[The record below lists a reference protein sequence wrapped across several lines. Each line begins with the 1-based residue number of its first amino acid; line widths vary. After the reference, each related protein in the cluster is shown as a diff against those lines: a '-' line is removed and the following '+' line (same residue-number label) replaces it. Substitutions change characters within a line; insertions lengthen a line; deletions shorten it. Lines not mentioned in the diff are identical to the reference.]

1 MSQQVLDLRRSV
13 QVVRRHRVLVGIVIA
28 LGLLIGGA
36 YATLNP
42 PMLTSTALVV
52 LPRSVPSMATQVVVA
67 QSDPVLSAARTRI
80 SPAVSLVTLRDEV
93 QVRSLTSY
101 VISVTARS
109 RSGAQAQA
117 VANAVA
123 QSYIADVSSAR
134 SPVGHVSAQI
144 LEPAT
149 PATGSTPVKALI
161 VTGLIGALAGAL
173 IGVILSLALSRKDR
187 RLRSRD
193 EIADSLGIPVLA
205 SLPVAHPSDA
215 AGWTRLLEDYKP
227 GVVHAWR
234 LRKALQQLALL
245 DGAVSSAAFGNGND
259 GGGSSLAVLSLS
271 SDPGALAL
279 GPQLAVFAASLGIP
293 TVLLVDKH
301 QDSAG
306 MAALRTACAV
316 PQQAESKRPDH
327 LQVVVSGDGDGDG
340 DEAKAHAALV
350 VVVTVI
356 DGGAPQA
363 PDIMQT
369 TASLLGVS
377 AGVVTAEQLARV
389 AVTAASS
396 GLDIGGILVAD
407 PEPTDRTTGRVPN
420 LVRPTQRRYPTR
432 LKGMTTE
439 IRR

>member
-1 MSQQVLDLRRSV
+1 M
-13 QVVRRHRVLVGIVIA
+13 
-28 LGLLIGGA
+28 
-36 YATLNP
+36 
-42 PMLTSTALVV
+42 
-52 LPRSVPSMATQVVVA
+52 
-67 QSDPVLSAARTRI
+67 
-80 SPAVSLVTLRDEV
+80 
-93 QVRSLTSY
+93 
-101 VISVTARS
+101 
-109 RSGAQAQA
+109 
-117 VANAVA
+117 ANAVA

-149 PATGSTPVKALI
+149 PVTGSTPVKALI

-173 IGVILSLALSRKDR
+173 IGVILSLAISRKDR

-205 SLPVAHPSDA
+205 SLPVGHPSDA
-215 AGWTRLLEDYKP
+215 AGWTKLLEDYKP
-227 GVVHAWR
+227 GVVYAWR

-245 DGAVSSAAFGNGND
+245 DGAVSSAAFGNGD
-259 GGGSSLAVLSLS
+259 DSGGSSLAVLSLS

-293 TVLLVDKH
+293 TVLLVDKQ

-306 MAALRTACAV
+306 MAALRTACAAL
-316 PQQAESKRPDH
+316 QQAESKRPGH
-327 LQVVVSGDGDGDG
+327 LQVVVSDDG

-350 VVVTVI
+350 VVVTVM
-356 DGGAPQA
+356 DGGAPEA
-363 PDIMQT
+363 PDIMPT

-377 AGVVTAEQLARV
+377 AGMVTAEQLARV

-396 GLDIGGILVAD
+396 GRDIAGILVAD
-407 PEPTDRTTGRVPN
+407 PEPTDHTTGRIPN

>member
-67 QSDPVLSAARTRI
+67 QSDPVLSAARARI

-149 PATGSTPVKALI
+149 PAMGSTPMKALI

-173 IGVILSLALSRKDR
+173 IGVILSLAISRKDR

-215 AGWTRLLEDYKP
+215 AGWTKLLEDYKP

-245 DGAVSSAAFGNGND
+245 DGAMSSAAFGNGND

-316 PQQAESKRPDH
+316 PQQAGSKRPGQ
-327 LQVVVSGDGDGDG
+327 LQVVVSDDG

-377 AGVVTAEQLARV
+377 AGMVTAEQLARV

-396 GLDIGGILVAD
+396 GFDIGGILVAD

>member
-13 QVVRRHRVLVGIVIA
+13 QVVRRHRILVGIVIA
-28 LGLLIGGA
+28 VGLLIGGA

-67 QSDPVLSAARTRI
+67 QSDPVLSAAQGRI
-80 SPAVSLVTLRDEV
+80 SPAVSIETLRDEV

-101 VISVTARS
+101 VIAVTARS

-117 VANAVA
+117 IANAVA

-205 SLPVAHPSDA
+205 SLPVGHPSDVA
-215 AGWTRLLEDYKP
+215 AWTKLLEDYKP

-234 LRKALQQLALL
+234 LRKTLQQLALL
-245 DGAVSSAAFGNGND
+245 DGAVSSAAFGNG
-259 GGGSSLAVLSLS
+259 GGSSLAVLSLS
-271 SDPGALAL
+271 SDLGALAL

-306 MAALRTACAV
+306 MAALRTACAAL
-316 PQQAESKRPDH
+316 QQAESKRPSH
-327 LQVVVSGDGDGDG
+327 LQVVVSDDGDK
-340 DEAKAHAALV
+340 AKAHAALV

-363 PDIMQT
+363 PDIMHT

-377 AGVVTAEQLARV
+377 AGMVTAEQLARV

-396 GLDIGGILVAD
+396 GRDISGILVAD
-407 PEPTDRTTGRVPN
+407 PEPTDRTTGRIPN

>member
-1 MSQQVLDLRRSV
+1 MSQQTLDLRRSI
-13 QVVRRHRVLVGIVIA
+13 QIVRRHRVLVGIVVA

-42 PMLTSTALVV
+42 PMLTSTALIV

-67 QSDPVLSAARTRI
+67 QSDPVLSAARSHI
-80 SPAVSLVTLRDEV
+80 SPPVSSTELRDEI

-109 RSGAQAQA
+109 RSGAQAQSM
-117 VANAVA
+117 ANAVA

-144 LEPAT
+144 LEAAT
-149 PATGSTPVKALI
+149 PATGSTPVQALV

-173 IGVILSLALSRKDR
+173 IGIVVSLAIGRKDR

-215 AGWTRLLEDYKP
+215 AAWTSLLEDYKP

-234 LRKALQQLALL
+234 LRKTLQQLTLL
-245 DGAVSSAAFGNGND
+245 DDAGANAYGNGD
-259 GGGSSLAVLSLS
+259 RRGGSSLTMLSLA

-279 GPQLAVFAASLGIP
+279 GPQLAVYAASLGIP
-293 TVLLVDKH
+293 TVLLIDKL
-301 QDSAG
+301 QDF
-306 MAALRTACAV
+306 AAADALHTACAAA
-316 PQQAESKRPDH
+316 PPSGSKRPGQ
-327 LQVVVSGDGDGDG
+327 LRVVVSEDGDDA
-340 DEAKAHAALV
+340 EVRAALV
-350 VVVTVI
+350 VVVSVI
-356 DGGAPQA
+356 DGGAPQL
-363 PDIMQT
+363 PGDRRT
-369 TASLLGVS
+369 TATLLGVS
-377 AGVVTAEQLARV
+377 AGAATAEQLARV
-389 AVTAASS
+389 AVTAAST
-396 GLDIGGILVAD
+396 GRDIAGFLVAD
-407 PEPTDRTTGRVPN
+407 PEATDRTTGRMPN
-420 LVRPTQRRYPTR
+420 LVRPVQRKRPVR
-432 LKGMTTE
+432 LKGLTTE

>member
-1 MSQQVLDLRRSV
+1 MR
-13 QVVRRHRVLVGIVIA
+13 
-28 LGLLIGGA
+28 GGCGKHCSSWHCS
-36 YATLNP
+36 TV
-42 PMLTSTALVV
+42 PM
-52 LPRSVPSMATQVVVA
+52 
-67 QSDPVLSAARTRI
+67 
-80 SPAVSLVTLRDEV
+80 
-93 QVRSLTSY
+93 
-101 VISVTARS
+101 
-109 RSGAQAQA
+109 
-117 VANAVA
+117 
-123 QSYIADVSSAR
+123 
-134 SPVGHVSAQI
+134 
-144 LEPAT
+144 
-149 PATGSTPVKALI
+149 
-161 VTGLIGALAGAL
+161 
-173 IGVILSLALSRKDR
+173 
-187 RLRSRD
+187 
-193 EIADSLGIPVLA
+193 
-205 SLPVAHPSDA
+205 
-215 AGWTRLLEDYKP
+215 
-227 GVVHAWR
+227 
-234 LRKALQQLALL
+234 
-245 DGAVSSAAFGNGND
+245 SSAAFGNGND

-316 PQQAESKRPDH
+316 PQQAGSKRPGQ
-327 LQVVVSGDGDGDG
+327 LQVVVSDDG

-377 AGVVTAEQLARV
+377 AGMVTAEQLARV

>member
-13 QVVRRHRVLVGIVIA
+13 QVVRRHRILVGIVIA
-28 LGLLIGGA
+28 VGLLIGGA

-67 QSDPVLSAARTRI
+67 QSDPVLSAARGRI
-80 SPAVSLVTLRDEV
+80 SPAVSIETLRDEV

-101 VISVTARS
+101 VIAVTARS

-117 VANAVA
+117 IANAVA

-205 SLPVAHPSDA
+205 SLPVGHPSDA
-215 AGWTRLLEDYKP
+215 AGWTKLLEDYKP

-234 LRKALQQLALL
+234 LRKTLQQLALL
-245 DGAVSSAAFGNGND
+245 DGAVSSAAFGNGDD
-259 GGGSSLAVLSLS
+259 GGGSSLAVLSPS
-271 SDPGALAL
+271 SDLGALAL

-306 MAALRTACAV
+306 MAALRTACAAL
-316 PQQAESKRPDH
+316 QQAESKRPSR
-327 LQVVVSGDGDGDG
+327 LQVVVSDDGDK
-340 DEAKAHAALV
+340 AKAHAALV

-356 DGGAPQA
+356 DGEAPQA
-363 PDIMQT
+363 PDIMHT

-377 AGVVTAEQLARV
+377 AGMVTAEQLARV

-396 GLDIGGILVAD
+396 GRDIAGILVAD
-407 PEPTDRTTGRVPN
+407 PEPTDRTTGRIPN

>member
-28 LGLLIGGA
+28 VGLLIGGA

-67 QSDPVLSAARTRI
+67 QSDPVLSAARGRI
-80 SPAVSLVTLRDEV
+80 SPAVSIETLRGEV

-101 VISVTARS
+101 VIAVTARS

-117 VANAVA
+117 MANAVA

-205 SLPVAHPSDA
+205 SLPVGHPSDA
-215 AGWTRLLEDYKP
+215 AGWTKLLEDYKP
-227 GVVHAWR
+227 GVVYAWR

-245 DGAVSSAAFGNGND
+245 DGAVSSAAIGNGDD

-306 MAALRTACAV
+306 MAALRTACAC
-316 PQQAESKRPDH
+316 
-327 LQVVVSGDGDGDG
+327 
-340 DEAKAHAALV
+340 
-350 VVVTVI
+350 
-356 DGGAPQA
+356 
-363 PDIMQT
+363 T
-369 TASLLGVS
+369 TA
-377 AGVVTAEQLARV
+377 
-389 AVTAASS
+389 
-396 GLDIGGILVAD
+396 GGIEAT
-407 PEPTDRTTGRVPN
+407 ETICRSSSPTTVTKP
-420 LVRPTQRRYPTR
+420 RRMPRWSWWSPSSTEGR
-432 LKGMTTE
+432 LKHRTSC
-439 IRR
+439 RRPRACSGYRRAW

>member
-1 MSQQVLDLRRSV
+1 MSQQVLDLRRSI
-13 QVVRRHRVLVGIVIA
+13 QAVRRHRILVGIVVA

-67 QSDPVLSAARTRI
+67 NSDPVLSAALTRI
-80 SPAVSLVTLRDEV
+80 NPALSLPTLRSEV

-109 RSGAQAQA
+109 RNGAQAQA
-117 VANAVA
+117 MANAVA
-123 QSYIADVSSAR
+123 QSYIADVSSAK

-149 PATGSTPVKALI
+149 VATGSAPLKALVI
-161 VTGLIGALAGAL
+161 TGLIGALAGAL
-173 IGVILSLALSRKDR
+173 IGVIASLAISRKDR

-193 EIADSLGIPVLA
+193 EMADSLGIPVLA
-205 SLPVAHPSDA
+205 SLPVGHPSDA
-215 AGWTRLLEDYKP
+215 AGWTRLLDDYKP

-234 LRKALQQLALL
+234 LRKALQQLGLL
-245 DGAVSSAAFGNGND
+245 DHDGVGSNGAAVSNGTNGD
-259 GGGSSLAVLSLS
+259 GSSLSVLSLS

-293 TVLLVDKH
+293 TALVVGGQHDT
-301 QDSAG
+301 SAA
-306 MAALRTACAV
+306 AALRTACAA
-316 PQQAESKRPDH
+316 PASTASKRSSQ
-327 LQVVVSGDGDGDG
+327 LQVVVSDESN
-340 DEAKAHAALV
+340 EAKPHAALV
-350 VVVTVI
+350 VVVAVV
-356 DGGAPQA
+356 DGRAPQA
-363 PDIMQT
+363 PDTMRT
-369 TASLLGVS
+369 TTTVLGVS
-377 AGVVTAEQLARV
+377 AGMVTAEQLARV
-389 AVTAASS
+389 AVASAAAGRDVA
-396 GLDIGGILVAD
+396 GLLVAD
-407 PEPTDRTTGRVPN
+407 PEPSDRTTGRIPN

-432 LKGMTTE
+432 LKGVTTE

>member
-67 QSDPVLSAARTRI
+67 QSDPVLSAARARI

-149 PATGSTPVKALI
+149 PAMGSTPMKALI

-173 IGVILSLALSRKDR
+173 IGVILSLAISRKDR

-215 AGWTRLLEDYKP
+215 AGWTKLLEDYKP

-245 DGAVSSAAFGNGND
+245 DGAMSSAAFGNGND

-316 PQQAESKRPDH
+316 PQQAESKRPGQ
-327 LQVVVSGDGDGDG
+327 LQVVVSDDG

-377 AGVVTAEQLARV
+377 AGMVTAEQLARV